1 MIQPNPT
8 RELDFLIIG
17 AGPAGIQ
24 LGYFMKKAGSDHLI
38 LEAHDRPGTFL
49 EKYPRHGQLISIN
62 KVHTGYT
69 DRASQLRYD
78 WNSLLC
84 DDDDMAMKNY
94 SKEYFPSTADYAEYT
109 RDFVKKFDLNIQ
121 FNTKVMSV
129 RKADEG
135 CEGYVVQDQH
145 GTTYHVRCLVVAV
158 GVQKPYLPNI
168 PGIELTENYSD
179 MTLDPE
185 DFAGQ
190 RVLILGKGNSAFE
203 TANHLIATT
212 RVTHLCSPNS
222 IKMAWQTHF
231 FGHLRAVNND
241 FLDTYILK
249 GQNSVLDADVERIE
263 KVDGEYRVN
272 IRFTHA
278 DDQRA
283 TMAYDRILCCTG
295 FQWDPTFFDEDCRP
309 DMACEDRLPAM
320 TSAWESTNLPGVFYA
335 GTIMQ
340 IRDLKKTMSSVLHGF
355 RFNTACLF
363 NLLSERFLETPWP
376 RDCFEATPENIAEKI
391 TEQVSSAAGLMHQP
405 GFLGDCLVVDDE
417 TGQAEYF
424 PNIAVDY
431 IQESNFSQNSHYYII
446 TMEYGEF
453 DGDLFNKERD
463 PDAAKGYDDA
473 YLHPRIRRMCRGQ
486 MLAEHHISES
496 LENDWRIGKH
506 PGERPLIRAIDF
518 KGQPDSAQYQQTH
531 RDQLLTY
538 LENQLAVGS
547 PSIDEIPQI
556 SDCHSDTMTNGAGDA
571 CGCNGSVNAAFT
583 TTTTPDGNSCP
594 ISRNA

>member
-1 MIQPNPT
+1 MIQANPT

-24 LGYFMKKAGSDHLI
+24 LGYFMKKAGCDHLI
-38 LEAHDRPGTFL
+38 LEAHDRPGVFL

-69 DRASQLRYD
+69 ERAAQLRYD

-84 DDDDMAMKNY
+84 DDDDFKLSNY
-94 SKEYFPSTADYAEYT
+94 SKDYFPQTSDYAEYT
-109 RDFVKKFDLNIQ
+109 RDFVQRFDLDIQ
-121 FNTKVMSV
+121 FNTKVTSV
-129 RKADEG
+129 SKAKDG
-135 CEGYVVQDQH
+135 GEGYVVRDQH
-145 GTTYHVRCLVVAV
+145 GMTYHVRCLIVAV
-158 GVQKPYLPNI
+158 GVQKPYLPSI
-168 PGIELTENYSD
+168 PGVELTENYSD

-203 TANHLIATT
+203 TANHLIAAT
-212 RVTHLCSPNS
+212 RVTHLCSPNP

-249 GQNSVLDADVERIE
+249 GQNSVLDADVESIK
-263 KVDGEYRVN
+263 KVDGEFHVD

-283 TMAYDRILCCTG
+283 TMAYDRVLCCTG
-295 FQWDPTFFDEDCRP
+295 FQWDPSFFDEDCRP
-309 DMACEDRLPAM
+309 AMACEDRLPAM
-320 TSAWESTNLPGVFYA
+320 TSAWESTNLPGMFYA

-355 RFNTACLF
+355 RFNTASLF
-363 NLLSERFLETPWP
+363 NLLSDRYLEKDWP
-376 RDCFEATPENIAEKI
+376 RDTFPATSEAIAVKI
-391 TEQVSSAAGLMHQP
+391 TDRVSSAAGLMHQP
-405 GFLGDCLVVDDE
+405 GFLGDCMVVDDE

-424 PNIAVDY
+424 ETIAVDY
-431 IQESNFSQNSHYYII
+431 IRDSQFSANSHYYII

-453 DGDLFNKERD
+453 DGDIFNKDRD

-473 YLHPRIRRMCRGQ
+473 YLHPRIRRMCRGRQ
-486 MLAEHHISES
+486 LAEHHISES

-506 PGERPLIRAIDF
+506 PGERPLIRGIDF
-518 KGQPDSAQYQQTH
+518 KGQVDPAKYQQTH
-531 RDQLLTY
+531 RDQLVCFLD
-538 LENQLAVGS
+538 EQLAVGS
-547 PSIDEIPQI
+547 PEVDQCEELRI
-556 SDCHSDTMTNGAGDA
+556 SRNDDQ
-571 CGCNGSVNAAFT
+571 CGCHGGVAASINT
-583 TTTTPDGNSCP
+583 MDQTNGNSCP
-594 ISRNA
+594 TSRND